1 MSSAACSHW
10 VKNKYDIGYIDNM
23 FFIIITSFI
32 YNNVYLLFG
41 EGTGTP
47 LQYAGLENP
56 MAGGAW
62 WATVHGVAKSRTQ
75 LSVFTFTFHFI

>member
-62 WATVHGVAKSRTQ
+62 WVAVHGVAKSRT
-75 LSVFTFTFHFI
+75 